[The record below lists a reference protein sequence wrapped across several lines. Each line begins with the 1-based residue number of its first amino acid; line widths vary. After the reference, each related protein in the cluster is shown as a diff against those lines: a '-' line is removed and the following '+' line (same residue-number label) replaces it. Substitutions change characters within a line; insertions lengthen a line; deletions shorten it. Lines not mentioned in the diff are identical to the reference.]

1 MTLIKTFYFK
11 LKKIQ
16 VKETKDK
23 LLTIKM
29 NKIGLAIILFLSIL
43 IISSNLKL
51 WHVIVRVMFIWEKID
66 ISIILEYLDI

>member
-1 MTLIKTFYFK
+1 MTLIKTFYSK

-16 VKETKDK
+16 VKVTKDK